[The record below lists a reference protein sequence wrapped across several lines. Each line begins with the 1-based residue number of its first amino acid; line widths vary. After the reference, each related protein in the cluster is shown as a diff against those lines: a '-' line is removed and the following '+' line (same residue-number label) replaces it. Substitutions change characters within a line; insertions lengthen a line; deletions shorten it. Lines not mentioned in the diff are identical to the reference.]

1 MADVQLIEEAQVSQ
15 RRGGSVQAS
24 PAWSLLTIT
33 TNLALWYFIALMF
46 VRAF

>member
-1 MADVQLIEEAQVSQ
+1 MADVQLIKEAQVSQ

-33 TNLALWYFIALMF
+33 TNLALWYLIVLMF
-46 VRAF
+46 VWTF